1 MSGRRLGHEPPQPP
15 AAGQPATSPGVARQ
29 TRWAAF
35 GPDTR
40 ERDDVLLAFGGNLRA
55 LRIAAG
61 FSQGALAVRCF
72 MRHDQISAFERG
84 VRAPDLPALL
94 VLGRGLGVSA
104 GELIDGLAAPVR
116 RVGTAQV
123 LDLITRQPP
132 ISTDAIAASL
142 RLPFAYTAEI
152 ALYLRSAGAIAP
164 QRTGWQPTAQTQ
176 RAERTA

>member
-1 MSGRRLGHEPPQPP
+1 MSGRRPGHEAPQPP
-15 AAGQPATSPGVARQ
+15 AVAGHATTTGVTRQ

-55 LRIAAG
+55 SRLAAG
-61 FSQGALAVRCF
+61 LSQEGLAVRCF
-72 MRHDQISAFERG
+72 MRHDQVSAFERG

-94 VLGRGLGVSA
+94 VLGGGLGVSA
-104 GELIDGLAAPVR
+104 GELIDGLVAPVR

-123 LDLITRQPP
+123 LELITRQPP

-142 RLPFAYTAEI
+142 GLPFAYTAEI
-152 ALYLRSAGAIAP
+152 ALYLRSTGAIAP
-164 QRTGWQPTAQTQ
+164 QRTGWALAAQTQ
-176 RAERTA
+176 TAGRTA

>member
-1 MSGRRLGHEPPQPP
+1 MSGRRPGHKPPQPP
-15 AAGQPATSPGVARQ
+15 AIGGHATVPRATRQ

-55 LRIAAG
+55 SRIAAG
-61 FSQGALAVRCF
+61 LSQGALAVRCF

-84 VRAPDLPALL
+84 ARAPDLPALL
-94 VLGRGLGVSA
+94 VLGGGLGVSA
-104 GELIDGLAAPVR
+104 GELIDGLVAPVR

-123 LDLITRQPP
+123 LDLITRQPL
-132 ISTDAIAASL
+132 ISTDAIAVSL
-142 RLPFAYTAEI
+142 GLPFAYAAEI
-152 ALYLRSAGAIAP
+152 ALYLRSTGAIAP

-176 RAERTA
+176 HARRTA